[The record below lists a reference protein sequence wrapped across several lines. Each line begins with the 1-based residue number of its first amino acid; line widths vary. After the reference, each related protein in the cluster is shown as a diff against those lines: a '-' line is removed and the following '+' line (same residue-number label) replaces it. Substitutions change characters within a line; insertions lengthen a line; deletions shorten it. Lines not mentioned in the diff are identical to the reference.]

1 MGPRDRL
8 PHTNLVPKRDTSAP
22 RGQHRTLAL
31 FARAVPT
38 CLSLPPPA
46 SSSSR
51 CRAAPR
57 PRGTAPAP
65 QRHAARP
72 SPAAPCAHISPKK
85 AQRKRKRAGVARLHV
100 AQLPLSSA
108 VAKPAAFKS
117 LFPATP
123 TAFRAL
129 PDAPSRFLAACA
141 GPPPAAESRAGSF
154 LRRLASSTPLSTG
167 LSLSAPPITPSICFL
182 LFLRTSHSS
191 PTADCCSAS
200 PLCRSSGSGGIGS
213 AELSHVSR
221 PVRYY
226 ARLQNKDGAER
237 TGSWRRSA
245 RRFWGC
251 PAVFPILAGTTKV
264 RHLQLSPART
274 SPRYP
279 SRRSSGARRGGT
291 TSQGEGGGCRGHPGP
306 QGHAR
311 RGCSAEVTF
320 NSEAVVFTYVFT
332 YFYSPAAAPR
342 GAGTFT

>member
-1 MGPRDRL
+1 M
-8 PHTNLVPKRDTSAP
+8 
-22 RGQHRTLAL
+22 
-31 FARAVPT
+31 
-38 CLSLPPPA
+38 
-46 SSSSR
+46 
-51 CRAAPR
+51 
-57 PRGTAPAP
+57 
-65 QRHAARP
+65 
-72 SPAAPCAHISPKK
+72 
-85 AQRKRKRAGVARLHV
+85 

-291 TSQGEGGGCRGHPGP
+291 TSQGEGG
-306 QGHAR
+306 A
-311 RGCSAEVTF
+311 AEGTQ
-320 NSEAVVFTYVFT
+320 
-332 YFYSPAAAPR
+332 APR
-342 GAGTFT
+342 GTHGAVAARRSPLTAKLLYLHMYLLISTRLLLPPAARGHLHNPIVPDQVETGPGCVPGRPHPSPTPHVGPKSETDPTELLVH